1 MRTHKAHALPPLLR
15 CAGCNIFRT
24 GEKLP
29 KRNAE
34 GFGHSL
40 QCFQTWRG
48 LVIYN
53 ITCRYSRNAD
63 SFRQFL
69 CSLAACF

>member
-1 MRTHKAHALPPLLR
+1 MRTHKAHALPLLLR
-15 CAGCNIFRT
+15 AVCNLFRID
-24 GEKLP
+24 EELP

-48 LVIYN
+48 LVIDN

-69 CSLAACF
+69 CSLSACF